1 VEGSMKNQ
9 NIVMVGLIMSTIVF
23 ASGVRADPLKDPM
36 PWLVPQ
42 IYSATVGPIGGGY
55 TPTDFAIAR
64 GDIRSVS
71 KIRILQDVLKKSGVD
86 TTKILQI
93 FR

>member
-1 VEGSMKNQ
+1 MKKW
-9 NIVMVGLIMSTIVF
+9 NIILVGLTLAIVF

-64 GDIRSVS
+64 GDIKSVS
-71 KIRILQDVLKKSGVD
+71 KIRIIQDVLKKSGVD
-86 TTKILQI
+86 TTKILRW

>member
-1 VEGSMKNQ
+1 MKKW
-9 NIVMVGLIMSTIVF
+9 NIILVGLTLTIVF
-23 ASGVRADPLKDPM
+23 TSVVRADPLKDPM

-86 TTKILQI
+86 TPKILRW

>member
-1 VEGSMKNQ
+1 MKNQ

-23 ASGVRADPLKDPM
+23 ASGVRADPLKNPM

-42 IYSATVGPIGGGY
+42 IYSATMGPIGGGY

-64 GDIRSVS
+64 GDIRSVP
-71 KIRILQDVLKKSGVD
+71 KIRIVQDVLKKSGVD
-86 TTKILQI
+86 TTKILQW
-93 FR
+93 FK

>member
-1 VEGSMKNQ
+1 MKKW
-9 NIVMVGLIMSTIVF
+9 NIILVGLTLAIVF

-71 KIRILQDVLKKSGVD
+71 KIRIVQDVLKKSGVD
-86 TTKILQI
+86 TTKILRW

>member
-1 VEGSMKNQ
+1 MEAIMKKW
-9 NIVMVGLIMSTIVF
+9 NIILVGLTLTIVF
-23 ASGVRADPLKDPM
+23 APDVRADPLKNPM

-64 GDIRSVS
+64 GDIKSVP
-71 KIRILQDVLKKSGVD
+71 KIRIVQDVLKKSGVD
-86 TTKILQI
+86 TTKILQM

>member
-1 VEGSMKNQ
+1 MKKW
-9 NIVMVGLIMSTIVF
+9 NIILVGLTLAIVF
-23 ASGVRADPLKDPM
+23 ASGVRADPLKNPM

-86 TTKILQI
+86 TTKILQM

>member
-1 VEGSMKNQ
+1 MKKW
-9 NIVMVGLIMSTIVF
+9 NIILVGLTLAIVF
-23 ASGVRADPLKDPM
+23 ASGVRADPLKNPM

>member
-1 VEGSMKNQ
+1 MKNQ

-86 TTKILQI
+86 TTKILRW
-93 FR
+93 FK

>member
-1 VEGSMKNQ
+1 MKKW
-9 NIVMVGLIMSTIVF
+9 NIILVGLTLAIVF

-86 TTKILQI
+86 TTKILQM

>member
-1 VEGSMKNQ
+1 MKKW
-9 NIVMVGLIMSTIVF
+9 NIILVGLTLAIVF

-86 TTKILQI
+86 ITHPLRL

>member
-1 VEGSMKNQ
+1 MKHQ
-9 NIVMVGLIMSTIVF
+9 KTILVGLAIAALVF
-23 ASGVRADPLKDPM
+23 APDARANPLKDPM

-86 TTKILQI
+86 TTKILQM
-93 FR
+93 FK

>member
-1 VEGSMKNQ
+1 MKNQ

-42 IYSATVGPIGGGY
+42 IYSATVGPTGGGY

-86 TTKILQI
+86 TTKILQM

>member
-1 VEGSMKNQ
+1 MKNQ

-23 ASGVRADPLKDPM
+23 ASGVRADPLKNPM

-42 IYSATVGPIGGGY
+42 IYSATMGPIGGGY

-64 GDIRSVS
+64 GDIRSVP
-71 KIRILQDVLKKSGVD
+71 KIRIVQDVLKKSGVD
-86 TTKILQI
+86 TTKILRW
-93 FR
+93 FK

>member
-1 VEGSMKNQ
+1 MKNQ

-86 TTKILQI
+86 TTKILQM

>member
-1 VEGSMKNQ
+1 MKNQ

-23 ASGVRADPLKDPM
+23 ASGVRADPLKNPM

-42 IYSATVGPIGGGY
+42 IYSATMGPIGGGY

-64 GDIRSVS
+64 GDIRSVP
-71 KIRILQDVLKKSGVD
+71 KIRIVQDVLKKSGVD
-86 TTKILQI
+86 TTKILQM

>member
-1 VEGSMKNQ
+1 MKKW
-9 NIVMVGLIMSTIVF
+9 NIILVGLTLAIVF

-64 GDIRSVS
+64 GDIKSVS
-71 KIRILQDVLKKSGVD
+71 KIRIVQDVLKKSGVD
-86 TTKILQI
+86 TTKILRW

>member
-1 VEGSMKNQ
+1 MKNQ

>member
-1 VEGSMKNQ
+1 MKKW
-9 NIVMVGLIMSTIVF
+9 NIILVGLTLTIVF
-23 ASGVRADPLKDPM
+23 APDVRADPLKNPM

-64 GDIRSVS
+64 GDIKSVS

-86 TTKILQI
+86 TPKILRW

>member
-1 VEGSMKNQ
+1 MKHQ
-9 NIVMVGLIMSTIVF
+9 KTILVGLAIAALVF
-23 ASGVRADPLKDPM
+23 APDARANPLKDPM

-64 GDIRSVS
+64 DDIRSVS

-86 TTKILQI
+86 TTKILQM

>member
-1 VEGSMKNQ
+1 MKKW
-9 NIVMVGLIMSTIVF
+9 NIILVGLTLTIVF
-23 ASGVRADPLKDPM
+23 APDVRADPLKNPM

-64 GDIRSVS
+64 GDIKSVS

-86 TTKILQI
+86 TTKILQM

>member
-1 VEGSMKNQ
+1 MKNQ

-23 ASGVRADPLKDPM
+23 ASGVRADPLKNPM

-64 GDIRSVS
+64 GDIRSVP
-71 KIRILQDVLKKSGVD
+71 KIRIVQDVLKKSGVD
-86 TTKILQI
+86 TTKILQM

>member
-1 VEGSMKNQ
+1 MKKW
-9 NIVMVGLIMSTIVF
+9 NIILVGLTLAIVF

-64 GDIRSVS
+64 GDIKSVP
-71 KIRILQDVLKKSGVD
+71 KIRIVQDVLKKSGVD

>member
-1 VEGSMKNQ
+1 MKHQ
-9 NIVMVGLIMSTIVF
+9 KTILVGLAIAALVF
-23 ASGVRADPLKDPM
+23 APDTRANPLKDPM

-64 GDIRSVS
+64 GDINSVP
-71 KIRILQDVLKKSGVD
+71 KIRIIQDVLKKSGVD
-86 TTKILQI
+86 TTKILQM

>member
-1 VEGSMKNQ
+1 MKNQ

-23 ASGVRADPLKDPM
+23 ASGVRADPLKNPM

-86 TTKILQI
+86 TTKILQM

>member
-1 VEGSMKNQ
+1 MKNQ

-23 ASGVRADPLKDPM
+23 ASGVRADPLKNPM

-42 IYSATVGPIGGGY
+42 IYSATMGPIGGGY

-64 GDIRSVS
+64 GDIRSVP
-71 KIRILQDVLKKSGVD
+71 KIRIVQDVLKKSGVD
-86 TTKILQI
+86 TTKILRW

>member
-1 VEGSMKNQ
+1 MKKW
-9 NIVMVGLIMSTIVF
+9 NIIVIGLIISTIVF
-23 ASGVRADPLKDPM
+23 ASSVRANPLKDPM

-86 TTKILQI
+86 TTKILQM

>member
-1 VEGSMKNQ
+1 MKNQ

-23 ASGVRADPLKDPM
+23 ASGVRADPLKNPM

-64 GDIRSVS
+64 GDIRSVP
-71 KIRILQDVLKKSGVD
+71 KIRIVQDVLKKSGVD
-86 TTKILQI
+86 TTKILRW

>member
-1 VEGSMKNQ
+1 MKKW
-9 NIVMVGLIMSTIVF
+9 NIILVGLTLAIVF
-23 ASGVRADPLKDPM
+23 ASGVRADPLKNPM

-64 GDIRSVS
+64 GDIKSVP
-71 KIRILQDVLKKSGVD
+71 KIRIVQDVLKKSGVD

>member
-1 VEGSMKNQ
+1 METIMKKW
-9 NIVMVGLIMSTIVF
+9 NIILVGLTLTIVF
-23 ASGVRADPLKDPM
+23 APDVRADPLKNPM

-64 GDIRSVS
+64 GDIRSVP
-71 KIRILQDVLKKSGVD
+71 KIRILQDVLRKAGVD
-86 TTKILQI
+86 ITHPLRL

>member
-1 VEGSMKNQ
+1 MKNQ

-23 ASGVRADPLKDPM
+23 ASGVRADPLQNPM

-42 IYSATVGPIGGGY
+42 IYSATMGPIGGGY

-64 GDIRSVS
+64 GDIRSVP
-71 KIRILQDVLKKSGVD
+71 KIRIVQDVLKKSGVD
-86 TTKILQI
+86 TTKILRW